1 MADLAIPSPVS
12 KSIDLETL
20 SIERLGIFCGAEIT
34 GLDLTRPLTPHVV
47 ELIAAAHAEHGV
59 IVFPDQHP
67 TADQLMA
74 FGRQFGE
81 LTVHPFS
88 TNDAETPELIVFDNK
103 EGNPP
108 PPTDV
113 WHSDETFRDC
123 PPMGTIL
130 SAKIIPAPGGDTS
143 FCSMTALYDGLS
155 DRMQRFLSGLE
166 AIHDFMPFKDLFS
179 PSDEGQERLRSFEK
193 IYPPI
198 THPVVRV
205 HPITGQKAIYVNRA
219 FTLRIKGMDEEEG
232 QMILDFLYRRSL
244 RHEYHYRHRW
254 RPGAV
259 VFWDNRSVQH
269 SALHD
274 YYPGRRKLDRIT
286 LRGTRP
292 VGDAPPA
299 DISELRRD
307 LSPPLSDFKGTRAR
321 RQNDA

>member
-1 MADLAIPSPVS
+1 
-12 KSIDLETL
+12 
-20 SIERLGIFCGAEIT
+20 
-34 GLDLTRPLTPHVV
+34 VV
-47 ELIAAAHAEHGV
+47 
-59 IVFPDQHP
+59 VFPDQNP
-67 TADQLMA
+67 TSEQLMA

-88 TNDAETPELIVFDNK
+88 TNDEETPELIVFDNK

-113 WHSDETFRDC
+113 WHSDETFREC
-123 PPMGTIL
+123 PAMGTIL
-130 SAKIIPAPGGDTS
+130 SAKIIPSPGGDTS

-155 DRMQRFLSGLE
+155 DRMQHFLSGLE
-166 AIHDFMPFKDLFS
+166 AIHDFMPFKDLV
-179 PSDEGQERLRSFEK
+179 PRSDKGQERLRHFEK
-193 IYPPI
+193 LYPPMA
-198 THPVVRV
+198 HPVVRV
-205 HPITGQKAIYVNRA
+205 HPVTGRKAIYVNRA
-219 FTLRIKGMDEEEG
+219 FTLGIKGMDEEEG
-232 QMILDFLYRRSL
+232 RMILDFLYRRTL

-286 LRGTRP
+286 LRGDRP
-292 VGDAPPA
+292 TGDAPPA
-299 DISELRRD
+299 DPSELRRD
-307 LSPPLSDFKGTRAR
+307 LSPPLSEFAETRAK

>member
-1 MADLAIPSPVS
+1 MAELASPLPDVNS
-12 KSIDLETL
+12 NDPGSIT
-20 SIERLGIFCGAEIT
+20 IEPVGVFCGAEIT
-34 GLDLTRPLTPHVV
+34 GLDLARPLNDDEIQLV
-47 ELIAAAHAEHGV
+47 AAAHAEHEV
-59 IVFPDQHP
+59 IVFPDQNP

-81 LTVHPFS
+81 LSVHPFS

-113 WHSDETFRDC
+113 WHSDETFREC
-123 PPMGTIL
+123 PAMGTIL
-130 SAKIIPAPGGDTS
+130 SAKIIPSPGGDTS

-155 DRMQRFLSGLE
+155 DRMQQFLSGLE
-166 AIHDFMPFKDLFS
+166 AIHDFMPFKDLF
-179 PSDEGQERLRSFEK
+179 PRTDEGQARLRHFENL
-193 IYPPI
+193 YPPA

-205 HPITGQKAIYVNRA
+205 HPMTGRKAIYVNRA
-219 FTLRIKGMDEEEG
+219 FTVRIKGMDEEEG
-232 QMILDFLYRRSL
+232 RMILDFLYRRTL

-254 RPGAV
+254 RPGTV

-274 YYPGRRKLDRIT
+274 YYPGRRKLDRVT
-286 LRGTRP
+286 LLGTRP
-292 VGDAPPA
+292 IGDAPAA
-299 DISELRRD
+299 DIGELRRD
-307 LSPPLSDFKGTRAR
+307 LSPPLGDFEDTRAP